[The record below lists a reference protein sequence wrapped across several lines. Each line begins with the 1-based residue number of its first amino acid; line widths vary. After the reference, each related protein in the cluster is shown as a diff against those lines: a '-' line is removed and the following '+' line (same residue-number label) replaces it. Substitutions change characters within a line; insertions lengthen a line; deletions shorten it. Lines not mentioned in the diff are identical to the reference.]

1 MWARAWCVGRINEL
15 RQTALIAAKAVI
27 EALSIPSSFCLGFKL
42 KSLIL
47 AQNERWRQA

>member
-1 MWARAWCVGRINEL
+1 MQACAGCAGRVNKL
-15 RQTALIAAKAVI
+15 RQTLLLLLFAMI
-27 EALSIPSSFCLGFKL
+27 EALSIPSLLDGFKL